1 MDHSIPKD
9 REQEENESSQNSGT
23 GREIK
28 FEPQGRANK
37 KIQILK
43 SLKIS
48 KFTFDYHVKWQIQER
63 EKNEKKIQTNFS
75 GEKSNLIWRGHIKT
89 KKLQIIT
96 DYLLR
101 GENNQLFGGEG
112 KQMQFLRLR
121 SRHCNP
127 LQHSLAFFFRLG
139 KIFAFYSSNTC
150 LSNSLQQRTDGISCF
165 VSLSVSKNSSRFL
178 FHFSFTLQRVFVS
191 ACIPGRRSNCICIC
205 IYTFSIAFAFSWRS
219 SSISKKNS
227 YALKNTRCGHY

>member
-1 MDHSIPKD
+1 MD
-9 REQEENESSQNSGT
+9 
-23 GREIK
+23 
-28 FEPQGRANK
+28 
-37 KIQILK
+37 
-43 SLKIS
+43 
-48 KFTFDYHVKWQIQER
+48 YM
-63 EKNEKKIQTNFS
+63 
-75 GEKSNLIWRGHIKT
+75 
-89 KKLQIIT
+89 
-96 DYLLR
+96 LR

-178 FHFSFTLQRVFVS
+178 FHFGFTLQRVIVS
-191 ACIPGRRSNCICIC
+191 ACIPGRRSNCICIFME
-205 IYTFSIAFAFSWRS
+205 IFLHFQ
-219 SSISKKNS
+219 KKNS
-227 YALKNTRCGHY
+227 YALKTLDAVIISDITSMCLNIANAWTD